1 MAAPSPADDL
11 EWDQQSRDL
20 IRALWEVE
28 QDTCQGCGHPISE
41 AWSPLADPGNF
52 RGSHVYDVP
61 PPTRCHAC
69 TAIAIKQETKSESG
83 QGYPHPTALHF
94 PAFRQDR

>member
-1 MAAPSPADDL
+1 
-11 EWDQQSRDL
+11 
-20 IRALWEVE
+20 
-28 QDTCQGCGHPISE
+28 
-41 AWSPLADPGNF
+41 LADPGNF